1 MRDPDAESSS
11 ATVPFSMGGVL
22 DGVAT
27 WVTMGGEITGSVHDE
42 DEASRVTVLC
52 LAGSDDAER

>member
-11 ATVPFSMGGVL
+11 ATVPFSMVGVL

-27 WVTMGGEITGSVHDE
+27 WVTMDSEM
-42 DEASRVTVLC
+42 VLFMTRMRRQ
-52 LAGSDDAER
+52 G